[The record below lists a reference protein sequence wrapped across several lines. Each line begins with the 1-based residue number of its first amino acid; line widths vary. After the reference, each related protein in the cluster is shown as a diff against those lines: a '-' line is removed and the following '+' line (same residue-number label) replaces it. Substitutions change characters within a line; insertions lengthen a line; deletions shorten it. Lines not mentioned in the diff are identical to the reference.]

1 MNRKAYKLCRIISV
15 LLSSFIICMY
25 SKYVGIGILVTLE
38 MLQSILDCPHQPS
51 EMLTS
56 FYHCIF
62 SMQRSVR
69 YILLRQV
76 DKQERNGDNDNKL
89 YVHVYQNE

>member
-1 MNRKAYKLCRIISV
+1 MHACTV
-15 LLSSFIICMY
+15 ICWYWY
-25 SKYVGIGILVTLE
+25 SRYIGNA
-38 MLQSILDCPHQPS
+38 SILDCPHQPS

-76 DKQERNGDNDNKL
+76 DKQERNGDNDNEL
-89 YVHVYQNE
+89 YVIVYQNK